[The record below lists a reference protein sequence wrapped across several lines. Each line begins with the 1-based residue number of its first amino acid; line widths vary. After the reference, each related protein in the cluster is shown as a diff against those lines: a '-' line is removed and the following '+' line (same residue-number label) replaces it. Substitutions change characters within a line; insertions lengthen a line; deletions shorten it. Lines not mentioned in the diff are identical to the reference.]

1 MSECYSNSDARYISL
16 AVQEATKSPISFQ
29 LGCIAVVS
37 GKIVARGCN
46 NYRTYSKDGMIG
58 SSCSCHAEIDVL
70 RKCLKQKITKKIN
83 MYVVRISHTGEMMC
97 STPCIDCFIKMKG
110 FNIRSIIYIDN
121 YGNIV
126 KRNFD
131 DFHTSHRSSG
141 YKAIKAK
148 RVKCCT

>member
-97 STPCIDCFIKMKG
+97 STPCIDCFIKMKD
-110 FNIRSIIYIDN
+110 FNIRSIIYIDH
-121 YGNIV
+121 YGNII